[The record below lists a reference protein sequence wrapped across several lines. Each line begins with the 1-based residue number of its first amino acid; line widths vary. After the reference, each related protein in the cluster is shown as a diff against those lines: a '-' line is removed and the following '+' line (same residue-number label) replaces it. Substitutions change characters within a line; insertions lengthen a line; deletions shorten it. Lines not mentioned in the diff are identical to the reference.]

1 VGYWILRAYKRD
13 RVVTVIGY
21 LNRARKPT
29 AFTVDQKCE
38 SAGYNCPVLHD
49 AFEAPVSKQN
59 VSKRVLKQ
67 FQNAFRNFPGTVTQ
81 VDGNRIQVRAAIT
94 FPMGSRGCSVDVPIP
109 VLGRIP
115 ILLSDGRTVA
125 SPVPVDVPV
134 TVPEGS
140 ELPKLPVFSGF
151 IAPVSAPLP
160 APVPAPLFPVRSR
173 SMAMVSSAVVTAT
186 CLDSKS
192 ARIAISPMTPLIA
205 VLEMVQI
212 DL

>member
-1 VGYWILRAYKRD
+1 
-13 RVVTVIGY
+13 
-21 LNRARKPT
+21 
-29 AFTVDQKCE
+29 
-38 SAGYNCPVLHD
+38 
-49 AFEAPVSKQN
+49 
-59 VSKRVLKQ
+59 
-67 FQNAFRNFPGTVTQ
+67 VTQ

-125 SPVPVDVPV
+125 APVPVDVPV

-160 APVPAPLFPVRSR
+160 APVPAPLFTGGIAGIIGSVRF
-173 SMAMVSSAVVTAT
+173 SSA
-186 CLDSKS
+186 S
-192 ARIAISPMTPLIA
+192 APVPAPVPAPLFA
-205 VLEMVQI
+205 GGNWYCQVLFVSAGLVY
-212 DL
+212 DV